1 MSRSSLNPPR
11 RVNPPRRISLLLAVL
26 LLLAWAVP
34 GAAASRPSDKERVIV
49 KINSDL
55 FISEEEI
62 VDTALTIGGDAV
74 IAGEVRG
81 NVVAMGGDVVIRPT
95 ALVGGEAVAIGGRI
109 FRDEGSVVEG
119 ELVEVLPQVNLR
131 QLFAFLPAWL
141 PGRPW
146 VALFQAIYSLVLFLV
161 FLALALLVEIFL
173 PRQVTVVSQTL
184 RGGVWMALIVG
195 AGALAAFL
203 PLVILVALTI
213 VGIPLVPILFLF
225 VSFGLLL
232 GLVAV
237 TLLLGQRLL
246 DLIRRGEHRPSLTVS
261 LGAICLGLVYLLP
274 FLGGVALLL
283 AAVIGFGAVM
293 RSRFGT
299 LPPPAVSALTVSS
312 DPAPARE

>member
-1 MSRSSLNPPR
+1 MSQSSL
-11 RVNPPRRISLLLAVL
+11 SLLLAIL
-26 LLLAWAVP
+26 LLTAGSATGE
-34 GAAASRPSDKERVIV
+34 GAQKPSDKERVIV

-55 FISEEEI
+55 FISEEEV
-62 VDTALTIGGDAV
+62 VDTAITIGGNAV

-81 NVVAMGGDVVIRPT
+81 NVVAVGGDVVVRPT
-95 ALVGGEAVAIGGRI
+95 ALVSGEAVAIGGRI

-131 QLFAFLPAWL
+131 QIFAFLPSWL

-146 VALFQAIYSLVLFLV
+146 VALFQVIYSLVLFLV

-173 PRQVTVVSQTL
+173 PRQVTVVAQTL
-184 RGGVWMALIVG
+184 RGGVWMALVVG

-213 VGIPLVPILFLF
+213 IGIPLVPILFLF
-225 VSFGLLL
+225 VSFGLLM

-237 TLLLGQRLL
+237 TILLGQRLL

-274 FLGGVALLL
+274 FLGGIALLL

-299 LPPPAVSALTVSS
+299 ISPSPASGGAPAPAVSS
-312 DPAPARE
+312 DPTLAEK